1 MYLAMS
7 DSIFVTA
14 GLALTVWVA
23 RTIRR
28 NGRVFLM
35 DAFQGNTELADSVN
49 RLLVFGFY
57 LAGVGYV
64 TLFVGTSRPLESAL
78 AVVEVLLER
87 IGGLLLVLGIAHFL
101 VLFVLRRM
109 RIGGPERSG
118 HARPPHG
125 AGGWSPESAPLG
137 KVLD

>member
-1 MYLAMS
+1 MYLAIS
-7 DSIFVTA
+7 DSIFVMA

-23 RTIRR
+23 RTMRR

-35 DAFQGNTELADSVN
+35 DAFQSNAELADSVS

-57 LAGVGYV
+57 LIGMGYV
-64 TLFVGTSRPLESAL
+64 TLLVGTSRPLEGAL
-78 AVVEVLLER
+78 AVAEVLLDR

-101 VLFVLRRM
+101 ILFVLRRM
-109 RIGGPERSG
+109 RISGQDRSG
-118 HARPPHG
+118 HARAGHG
-125 AGGWSPESAPLG
+125 SGWSPEGSPLG